1 MIQLTRSLPAKRA
14 AASDWGSAL
23 NHSYNKL
30 PGIVYYQ
37 TIHNILLPYEM
48 SIFAG
53 KVLKYSFAY
62 SKQVKPH

>member
-23 NHSYNKL
+23 NHSYKKL

-53 KVLKYSFAY
+53 KV
-62 SKQVKPH
+62 